1 MLFTQVRRTFL
12 ARKVQVALIGI
23 MVMMSSMMFSM
34 MYFAIDGISDA
45 TLDYIEEHN
54 IEDLS
59 INVSTVLTI
68 DDLDYLENEATSCS
82 GLESSSLRELM
93 MENNSCY
100 YQLVEHRATSIENNY
115 DNTVAEYRELKK
127 QKTNDGHTVYL
138 VGSDI
143 DNATI
148 NTPYFEVGTA
158 PVNSNEIALTPYYME
173 KNNLEIGDKIVVAD
187 IEYTITGG
195 VLFPDIS
202 YAMFD
207 GSIFMDLSKTAFAYI
222 PYNDFKDVINFETL
236 NVYYSVDMGDYDI
249 TSEEIANYVDNF
261 NSTFSDKTDLDYVLS
276 AVSTKDNMRS
286 GGIILEFSSGTTVSI
301 FMSTVIAGI
310 AIIIVAIIVAQIVR
324 KERTQIGLLKAL
336 GFSRNQIIKPYVLL
350 LGLFSFILLA
360 IGLIIGSFVAPIMGN
375 FFRLAYMIPT
385 PNVTINLFGVV
396 IGIFAPLSVILLAS
410 YFLMR
415 RLLKDEALEMLQ
427 PKEKKQNIAIRKLSK
442 RNSNNVRRKFKTM
455 ITLSSLP
462 KLVMF
467 LYTVM
472 IASFML
478 LFSFSLNGYIE
489 AMDTSLN
496 GTEYEQ
502 TAYVNPGVTDLDSL
516 FDELLATGET
526 EKAIQI
532 EVTVEKHGQTALL
545 GLDSDSTLY
554 EVFDRKENSI
564 NGKLIDNGVIIS
576 YGYHKM
582 NGVDKGDTITINI
595 TTGQSIDVVVKDISG
610 PYDMGE
616 TIYINRET
624 LSNELTGTS
633 TYYNKV
639 YTDENVSLDD
649 SSKFIGVTTKDDLK
663 EMDELMSS
671 MMSISLYAM
680 IAFSFAIGFIILY
693 VIISL
698 IIEDNFY
705 NISLLKV
712 VGFSKKEVNS
722 IVFTGLFVLTIVLF
736 ILAIPMAILMIMLM
750 QNMMLEMGMFFP
762 MIIKPIHVL
771 ISFAMILGVFFLV
784 VYSSTKKIDKISL
797 QESLKL
803 YQD

>member
-12 ARKVQVALIGI
+12 ARKVQVVLIGI
-23 MVMMSSMMFSM
+23 MIMLSSLIFSL
-34 MYFAIDGISDA
+34 MYFAIGGVSDV

-59 INVSTVLTI
+59 VNVSTVLTI
-68 DDLDYLENEATSCS
+68 NDIDYLENEATSCS
-82 GLESSSLRELM
+82 GLTSTSLRELM
-93 MENNSCY
+93 IENNSCY
-100 YQLVEHRATSIENNY
+100 YQLVDHRATSIENSY

-127 QKTNDGHTVYL
+127 QKTDDGHVVYL

-148 NTPYFEVGTA
+148 NTPYFEFGTA
-158 PVNSNEIALTPYYME
+158 PTNSNEIALTPYYME
-173 KNNLEIGDKIVVAD
+173 QNSLEIGDKIVVAG

-222 PYNDFKDVINFETL
+222 PYSDFKSVIDFETL
-236 NVYYSVDMGDYDI
+236 NVYYSVDMGDYEI
-249 TSEEIANYVDNF
+249 TSKEIANYVENF
-261 NSTFSDKTDLDYVLS
+261 NSTFSDNSDLDFVLN

-286 GGIILEFSSGTTVSI
+286 GGIVLEFSSGTTVSV
-301 FMSTVIAGI
+301 FMSAVIAGI
-310 AIIIVAIIVAQIVR
+310 AIVIVAIIVAQIVK
-324 KERTQIGLLKAL
+324 KERSQIGLLKAL

-350 LGLFSFILLA
+350 LGIFSFALLTV
-360 IGLIIGSFVAPIMGN
+360 GLIIGALIAPLMGN
-375 FFRLAYMIPT
+375 FFRIAYMIPT
-385 PNVTINLFGVV
+385 PNVTISLFGVV
-396 IGIFAPLSVILLAS
+396 LGILVPLFVILLAS

-415 RLLKDEALEMLQ
+415 RLLKDEALDMLQ

-442 RNSNNVRRKFKTM
+442 RDSKNVRRKFKTM

-478 LFSFSLNGYIE
+478 LFSFSMNGYLD
-489 AMDTSLN
+489 AMDISLN
-496 GTEYEQ
+496 GTQYEQ
-502 TAYVNPGVTDLDSL
+502 TAYVNPAVTDLDAL
-516 FDELLATGET
+516 YDELLLTGDA
-526 EKAIQI
+526 EKAIQL
-532 EVTVEKHGQTALL
+532 EVTVDGQGQVSLL
-545 GLDSDSTLY
+545 GLDPDSTLY
-554 EVFDRKENSI
+554 EVFDRKENSL
-564 NGKLIDNGVIIS
+564 NSSLVDNGVIIS

-582 NGVDKGDTITINI
+582 NNVDKGDTITLNL
-595 TTGQSIDVVVKDISG
+595 TTGMSIDVIVKGVSG
-610 PYDMGE
+610 TYDMGE

-624 LSNELTGTS
+624 LSNELTGTT

-649 SSKFIGVTTKDDLK
+649 STKFIGVTTKSDLK

-671 MMSISLYAM
+671 MMTISLYAM
-680 IAFSFAIGFIILY
+680 IGFSFAIGFIILY

-712 VGFSKKEVNS
+712 VGFSKKEVTS

-736 ILAIPMAILMIMLM
+736 VLSIPAAYGMIFVM
-750 QNMMLEMGMFFP
+750 QEMMIEMGMFFP
-762 MIIKPIHVL
+762 MVIKPVHIL
-771 ISFAMILGVFFLV
+771 ISFAMIVGVFFLV

-797 QESLKL
+797 QESLKV